1 MCVCA
6 PACARKVVIEADN
19 GEIRPLTPS
28 ALTRTCDGAQA
39 SSAVSA
45 THPGDALMTAD
56 GSQTPPLPPEAP
68 PPRRCSLFMFYSRW
82 LHPPPPDPRHQNASD
97 TLSTV
102 RPRND
107 SAPQVWSFA

>member
-56 GSQTPPLPPEAP
+56 GGQTPPLPPEAP
-68 PPRRCSLFMFYSRW
+68 PPRRCSLFMFYSR
-82 LHPPPPDPRHQNASD
+82 
-97 TLSTV
+97 
-102 RPRND
+102 
-107 SAPQVWSFA
+107 